1 MFKVAS
7 FYLSLSLPMLYNHL
21 LYLLKA
27 LKSVMEEGQR
37 SSTGEGFIQEKE
49 EEEEE
54 RKVFGN
60 KCDLIRSVCRLMT
73 DHSPRAAA

>member
-7 FYLSLSLPMLYNHL
+7 FYPSLPMLYNHL

>member
-1 MFKVAS
+1 
-7 FYLSLSLPMLYNHL
+7 
-21 LYLLKA
+21 
-27 LKSVMEEGQR
+27 MEEGQR
-37 SSTGEGFIQEKE
+37 SSTGEGFIQENE
-49 EEEEE
+49 EEEVE